1 MAFESLS
8 ERLQNALRKVTGRG
22 VLTESDIESMMREVR
37 LSLLEADVNYK
48 VVKEFTNE
56 VKEKALGERVFK
68 SLTPGQQVVKIV
80 HDELKKLMGE
90 EAEGIRFKIS
100 GITVLMLVGLQGT
113 GKTTHAG
120 KLGLYLRRK
129 YKKKPLLVAADVY
142 RPAAVDQLVTIG
154 KQLNIPVF
162 ERGTDLNPVKIVE
175 EALNEARQNGH
186 DLVIIDTA
194 GRLHI
199 DETLMDELKQ
209 IKALAKPDEILLT
222 VDAMTGQDA
231 VNVAQSFHEQLNVT
245 GVILTKLDG
254 DTRGGAALS
263 IRKVTGVP
271 IKFIG
276 VGEKLD
282 ELEVFHPDRMAS
294 RILGM
299 GDVLSLIEKAQE
311 AIEEEEAERLAKK
324 FMANK
329 FDYND
334 FLKQLNMMKRLG
346 SLKGILRMLP
356 GIGSKIKDL
365 DIDDRQLVH
374 IEAIIQSM
382 TEEERRNPDLLN
394 SSRKLRI
401 AKGSG
406 RDISEVNNL
415 TKRFEEMRQ
424 QMRQLMNMNP
434 REMERLMHRM
444 GTGQPT
450 GMPARRGKGKGKGRG
465 QRYPWG

>member
-154 KQLNIPVF
+154 KLLNIPVF

-424 QMRQLMNMNP
+424 QMRQLMNMDP

>member
-37 LSLLEADVNYK
+37 FSLLEADVNYK

-100 GITVLMLVGLQGT
+100 DITVLMLVGLQGT

-424 QMRQLMNMNP
+424 QMRQLMNMDP

>member
-22 VLTESDIESMMREVR
+22 VLTETDIESMMREVR

-424 QMRQLMNMNP
+424 QMRQLMNMDP

>member
-424 QMRQLMNMNP
+424 QMRQLMNMDP